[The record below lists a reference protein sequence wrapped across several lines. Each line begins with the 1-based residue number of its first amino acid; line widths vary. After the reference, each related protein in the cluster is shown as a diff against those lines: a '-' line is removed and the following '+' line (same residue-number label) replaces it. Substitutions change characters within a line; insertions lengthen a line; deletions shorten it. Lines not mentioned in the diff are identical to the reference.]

1 MTSDD
6 QMLSIEAAYMELTT
20 KFIDNGISLYAM
32 AAIMTKLGMM
42 IYKSSLNA
50 EDYNLMVDSI
60 SDRRDL
66 IKSFDE
72 YGQTTR
78 LN

>member
-20 KFIDNGISLYAM
+20 KFIDNGISPYAM

-42 IYKSSLNA
+42 IYKSSLSA
-50 EDYNLMVDSI
+50 EDYNLMVASI
-60 SDRRDL
+60 SNRRDL

-72 YGQTTR
+72 YGQRLR